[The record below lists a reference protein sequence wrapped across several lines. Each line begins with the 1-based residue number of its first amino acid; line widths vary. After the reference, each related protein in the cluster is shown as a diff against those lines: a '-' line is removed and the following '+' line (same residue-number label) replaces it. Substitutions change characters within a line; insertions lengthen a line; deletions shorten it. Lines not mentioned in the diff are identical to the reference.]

1 MALTS
6 PAELQLVCW
15 IWFRGS
21 EVAGEEVSR
30 REMGLREDIW
40 RDGRVYLES
49 INTVSN
55 SSMYALPSWSAS
67 STSWYV

>member
-1 MALTS
+1 
-6 PAELQLVCW
+6 
-15 IWFRGS
+15 
-21 EVAGEEVSR
+21 VSR